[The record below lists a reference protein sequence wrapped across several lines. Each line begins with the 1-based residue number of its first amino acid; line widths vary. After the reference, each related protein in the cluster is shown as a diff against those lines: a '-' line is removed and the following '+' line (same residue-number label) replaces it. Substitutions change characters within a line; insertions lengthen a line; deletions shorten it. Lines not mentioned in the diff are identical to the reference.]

1 MAGIVVKGF
10 AGMRPI
16 MNPKHIQTNEAT
28 EAKDVRLFSS
38 AIEPI
43 RDLETVTPLK
53 ITGSSAT
60 TIFRAQDTSDEANNW
75 FEFSGDVDVALS
87 PITQDQFKRIYWS
100 GDGVPKMAP
109 TSVAFSSGSSEY
121 PRGEYVL
128 GIPKP
133 TSAPIASGTSVVDIT
148 KSVRRYGYTLFD
160 NSSSGT
166 NFNRSDTTPESGLS
180 EIFEVNSMSEAVD
193 SGTLHPESFTAI
205 SSSLFEINFSVEH
218 NLEPEDFVVFSDST
232 ETGWNTQWEVDSVNS
247 AKTIRIKNTSTFPS
261 NNPAG
266 DFVLKKRF
274 VPKVTLNF
282 SNENLPSEP
291 HLGLTLQPSATDLKK
306 RIYREHNG
314 VFHRIAE
321 ISNGQSTFQDIVPDA
336 SVSATYTNTLSTA
349 LQDTPPAPDSAPLLS
364 IPFDDETIQ
373 SERNLFIKS
382 ATVTGSLSLKNV
394 EAESEG
400 SHNLEVGQFISGF
413 LINGGGSATVSSVDS
428 STRFKFIANTS
439 QSQVKTAPFSITVS
453 ATSTVPSIYAYS
465 FKTANGESA
474 LSPHSALIK
483 VKDGETKVVVNL
495 GTTVPTER
503 LNITKKIIYRSLPA
517 VVYNS
522 YTTGTFYKIAEVPV
536 SQLTYEDSGLTANSI
551 TSNAKPQI
559 KPDVPEKNF
568 VAIASLPPTV
578 VAESRNYVYTYVSAY
593 GEEGQPSE
601 PSTRITINPF
611 EPVDVTTLTAPSGN
625 YNITKKYI
633 YRTSS
638 GTGDANFQFVG
649 EIPVATTGFVDNKK
663 QSELGELIT
672 ASSNEPPPSD
682 MKGLKVMAN
691 GIMVG
696 FSGKDVCF
704 SEPFLPHAWSSANFI
719 PVDHNIVGLGT
730 FGQSVVILTESYPYI
745 ATGIDPN
752 AMSLQK
758 TSLQQACISKRS
770 IVETGSSVIYASP
783 DGLVSIGINGVDV
796 ISKSVLSQEQWQSYN
811 PSSIHGYYH
820 EGRYYGFYK
829 TDSTSGQIIFNLTG
843 SDAPLILGTQYS
855 SAGMIVPVDDSIFIT
870 DSGSIKKL
878 DKASTFKTYFW
889 KSKLFEFPQ
898 ETNFSVAQVNADSY
912 GSGITFKLYADG
924 ALKETVSVTS
934 DEPFRLSAGY
944 LAKDWQFT
952 LEGTGDVTSVLIAQS
967 LTELGEV

>member
-10 AGMRPI
+10 SGMRPI
-16 MNPKHIQTNEAT
+16 MNSKHLQTNESV

-38 AIEPI
+38 AIEPT
-43 RDLETVTPLK
+43 RESESVTSLK
-53 ITGSSAT
+53 ILGGSAT
-60 TIFRAQDTSDEANNW
+60 TIFRGQDTSDEANNW

-109 TSVAFSSGSSEY
+109 TSVAFSSGSTQY
-121 PRGEYVL
+121 PRGEYLL

-133 TSAPIASGTSVVDIT
+133 LTPPISSGSSVVDIT

-160 NSSSGT
+160 GGSNFSSS
-166 NFNRSDTTPESGLS
+166 NESGLGS
-180 EIFEVNSMSEAVD
+180 IVEVNAMTQSVD
-193 SGTLHPESFTAI
+193 SGTLHPESFSAV
-205 SSSLFEINFSVEH
+205 SSSLFEISFSVEH
-218 NLEPEDFVVFSDST
+218 NLEPEDFVSFSGST
-232 ETGWNTQWEVDSVNS
+232 EIGWNTQWEVDSVNS
-247 AKTIRIKNTSTFPS
+247 SKNIRIKNTSTFPS
-261 NNPAG
+261 SNPAG
-266 DFVLKKRF
+266 SYILKKRF
-274 VPKVTLNF
+274 VPKVTLTF
-282 SNENLPSEP
+282 SNENIPE
-291 HLGLTLQPSATDLKK
+291 GITTTNLKK
-306 RIYREHNG
+306 RVYREASDG
-314 VFHRIAE
+314 VFYRVGE
-321 ISNGQSTFQDIVPDA
+321 ISNSERTLVDIVPDA
-336 SVSATYTNTLSTA
+336 SVTTTYSTSLSTT
-349 LQDTPPAPDSAPLLS
+349 LEQTPSAPVS
-364 IPFDDETIQ
+364 APITTIDFDDDTIQ
-373 SERNLFIKS
+373 DARTLYVKS
-382 ATVTGSLSLKNV
+382 ASENGTDRIIET
-394 EAESEG
+394 EG
-400 SHNLEVGQFISGF
+400 SHNLIVGQQITNFTS
-413 LINGGGSATVSSVDS
+413 GGGSSTVSVIESPTRFRFVSS
-428 STRFKFIANTS
+428 STLL
-439 QSQVKTAPFSITVS
+439 VVPFSISVP
-453 ATSTVPSIYAYS
+453 ATSTVNHIYAYS
-465 FKTANGESA
+465 FKTTNGESP
-474 LSPHSALIK
+474 LSPHSAITK
-483 VKDGETKVVVNL
+483 VKNGETKVTVNL
-495 GTTVPTER
+495 ATTVPTER
-503 LNITKKIIYRSLPA
+503 LNIIKKIIYRATATVSSSDG
-517 VVYNS
+517 S
-522 YTTGTFYKIAEVPV
+522 YTISDSNFKKVSEVPP
-536 SQLTYEDSGLTANSI
+536 SQNTFEDTASDSSISSNS
-551 TSNAKPQI
+551 SPQI
-559 KPDVPEKNF
+559 KPDVPKNNF
-568 VAIASLPPTV
+568 TAIASLPPTV
-578 VAESRNYVYTYVSAY
+578 IAESRNYVYTYVSAY

-611 EPVDVTTLTAPSGN
+611 EPVDVTTLTAPTGN
-625 YNITKKYI
+625 YNIAKKFI

-663 QSELGELIT
+663 QVELGELIT

-719 PVDHNIVGLGT
+719 PVDHDIVGLGT

-770 IVETGSSVIYASP
+770 IVETGNSVIYASP

-811 PSSIHGYYH
+811 PSSIHAHYH

-829 TDSTSGQIIFNLTG
+829 TNSTSGQIIFNLNG

-855 SAGMIVPVDDSIFIT
+855 SAGSIVPVDDSIFIT
-870 DSGSIKKL
+870 HSGSIKKL

-898 ETNFSVAQVNADSY
+898 EVNFSVAQVNADSY
-912 GSGITFKLYADG
+912 GSGITFKLFADG
-924 ALKETVSVTS
+924 VLKETVSTTS

-944 LAKDWQFT
+944 LAKNWQFT
-952 LEGTGDVTSVLIAQS
+952 LEGTGNVTSVMIAQS
-967 LTELGEV
+967 LTELGDV

>member
-148 KSVRRYGYTLFD
+148 KAVRRYGYTLFD
-160 NSSSGT
+160 DGGNFSSS
-166 NFNRSDTTPESGLS
+166 NESGLGS
-180 EIFEVNSMSEAVD
+180 IVEVNAMTEAVD
-193 SGTLHPESFTAI
+193 SGTLHPESFSAV

-218 NLEPEDFVVFSDST
+218 NLEPEDFVVFSGST

-247 AKTIRIKNTSTFPS
+247 AKNIRIKNTSTFPS

-266 DFVLKKRF
+266 SYVLKKRF
-274 VPKVTLNF
+274 VPKVTLTF
-282 SNENLPSEP
+282 SNEDVPEGVTS
-291 HLGLTLQPSATDLKK
+291 TDLKK
-306 RIYREHNG
+306 RVYREDSSG
-314 VFHRIAE
+314 VFRRVGE
-321 ISNGQSTFQDIVPDA
+321 ISNGERTLVDIVPDA
-336 SVSATYTNTLSTA
+336 SVSTTYSTA
-349 LQDTPPAPDSAPLLS
+349 LSTVLQRTPPAPRSAPVLT
-364 IPFDDETIQ
+364 IPFDDDTIQ
-373 SERNLFIKS
+373 DARSIYIKS
-382 ATVTGSLSLKNV
+382 ASTTGTVITF
-394 EAESEG
+394 ETEG
-400 SHNLEVGQFISGF
+400 SHNLIVGQQVTNFSSVS
-413 LINGGGSATVSSVDS
+413 GGGSSTVSVIESP
-428 STRFKFIANTS
+428 TRFKVTS
-439 QSQVKTAPFSITVS
+439 NSALLTAPFSITVP
-453 ATSTVPSIYAYS
+453 ATTTVSNIYAYS
-465 FKTANGESA
+465 FKTTYGESP
-474 LSPHSALIK
+474 LSPHSAIIK
-483 VKDGETKVVVNL
+483 VKDGETKVTVNL
-495 GTTVPTER
+495 ATTVPTER
-503 LNITKKIIYRSLPA
+503 VNITKKVIYRAS
-517 VVYNS
+517 VVVGSDGS
-522 YTTGTFYKIAEVPV
+522 YTTQTFRKIAEVPP
-536 SQLTYEDSGLTANSI
+536 SQNTYEDSSSANSI
-551 TSNAKPQI
+551 SSNTTPQI
-559 KPDVPEKNF
+559 KPDVPEKDF
-568 VAIASLPPTV
+568 TAVASLPPTV
-578 VAESRNYVYTYVSAY
+578 IAESRNYVYTYVSAY

-719 PVDHNIVGLGT
+719 PVDHDIVGLGT

-758 TSLQQACISKRS
+758 TSLQQACVSKRS

-811 PSSIHGYYH
+811 PSSIHGHYH

-855 SAGMIVPVDDSIFIT
+855 PAGMIVPVDDSIFIT

>member
-1 MAGIVVKGF
+1 
-10 AGMRPI
+10 MRPI

-109 TSVAFSSGSSEY
+109 TSVAFSSGSSQY

-133 TSAPIASGTSVVDIT
+133 TSAPIASGTSVVDVT
-148 KSVRRYGYTLFD
+148 KAVRRYGYTLFD
-160 NSSSGT
+160 NGGNFSSSNEG
-166 NFNRSDTTPESGLS
+166 GLGN
-180 EIFEVNSMSEAVD
+180 IVEVNAMTEAVD

-218 NLEPEDFVVFSDST
+218 NLEPEDFVVFSGST

-247 AKTIRIKNTSTFPS
+247 AKNIRIKNTSTFPS

-266 DFVLKKRF
+266 SYVLKKRF
-274 VPKVTLNF
+274 VPKVTLTF
-282 SNENLPSEP
+282 SSEDVP
-291 HLGLTLQPSATDLKK
+291 DEVSYTDLKK
-306 RIYREHNG
+306 RVYREDSSG
-314 VFHRIAE
+314 VFRRVGE
-321 ISNGQSTFQDIVPDA
+321 ISNGERTLVDIVPDA
-336 SVSATYTNTLSTA
+336 SVSTTYSTTLPTV
-349 LQDTPPAPDSAPLLS
+349 LQRTPPAPISAPILT
-364 IPFDDETIQ
+364 IPFDDDTIQ
-373 SERNLFIKS
+373 AERAVYVKSVSENLSVKTFE
-382 ATVTGSLSLKNV
+382 T
-394 EAESEG
+394 EG
-400 SHNLEVGQFISGF
+400 SHDLKTGQSIKGMFTS
-413 LINGGGSATVSSVDS
+413 SSTASTVVATVLSP
-428 STRFKFIANTS
+428 TRFTIVTSNTLL
-439 QSQVKTAPFSITVS
+439 TAPFSIIVVATTTVNN
-453 ATSTVPSIYAYS
+453 VYAYS
-465 FKTANGESA
+465 FKTAYGESP
-474 LSPHSALIK
+474 LSPHSAIIK
-483 VKDGETKVVVNL
+483 VKDGETKVTANIA
-495 GTTVPTER
+495 TTVPTER
-503 LNITKKIIYRSLPA
+503 LNITKKVIYRGGANVQS
-517 VVYNS
+517 NGS
-522 YTTGTFYKIAEVPV
+522 YTVGNFRQIAEVPP
-536 SQLTYEDSGLTANSI
+536 SQNTIEDSASNFSIANNN
-551 TSNAKPQI
+551 TPQDKI
-559 KPDVPEKNF
+559 DVPKKDF
-568 VAIASLPPTV
+568 TAIASLPPTV
-578 VAESRNYVYTYVSAY
+578 LAESRNYVYTYVSAY

-719 PVDHNIVGLGT
+719 PVDHDIVGLGT

-811 PSSIHGYYH
+811 PSSIHGHYH

-829 TDSTSGQIIFNLTG
+829 TNSTSGQIIFNLTG
-843 SDAPLILGTQYS
+843 SDAPLVLGTQYS

-924 ALKETVSVTS
+924 ALKETVTVTS